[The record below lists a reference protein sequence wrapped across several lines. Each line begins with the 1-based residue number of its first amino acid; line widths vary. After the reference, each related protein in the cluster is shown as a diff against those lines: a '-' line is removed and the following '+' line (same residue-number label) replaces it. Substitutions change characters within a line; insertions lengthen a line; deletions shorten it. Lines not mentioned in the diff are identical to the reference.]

1 MGGQGAKIKGV
12 VFCYVSSA
20 TTQRMRKNLNGRLD
34 WIRRFSKL
42 MSTLIAVGY
51 VRRSAKKRKVADNT
65 LSLQEQEK
73 QIREYCQSHE
83 MVLVRV
89 VSHNGISGARRSRF
103 DDINSAVTES
113 GATALV
119 VYNLDR
125 LARDVGGLLDH
136 IRGLALRGV
145 AVHEVGQGEVD
156 LKNYNKKLLVGVRGL
171 MDEVYRDVISE
182 KTTDVLRTKR
192 ELGLRYTNVPPLGY
206 HYQDGKMVEEVEE
219 QRALQVIAACCRN
232 GFGARRI
239 RHALINAG
247 YAGRMS
253 ISMLHRIKMKLPA
266 HLLGVG
272 FTLQGDALSAPPC
285 KKRICHGIFAPSIS
299 RNHAKRNGNQH
310 VSATRFR

>member
-1 MGGQGAKIKGV
+1 
-12 VFCYVSSA
+12 
-20 TTQRMRKNLNGRLD
+20 
-34 WIRRFSKL
+34 

-51 VRRSAKKRKVADNT
+51 VRRSAKKRKVADPT
-65 LSLQEQEK
+65 MSLQEQER
-73 QIREYCQSHE
+73 QIREYCAQHAMS
-83 MVLVRV
+83 LARV

-103 DDINSAVTES
+103 DDINRAVSETN
-113 GATALV
+113 ATALV

-145 AVHEVGQGEVD
+145 AVHEVGQGPVD

-182 KTTDVLRTKR
+182 KTTDVLRSKR

-206 HYQDGKMVEEVEE
+206 RYQDGKMVEEVEE

-239 RHALINAG
+239 RHALIETG

-253 ISMLHRIKMKLPA
+253 ISMLHRIKSKLPA
-266 HLLGVG
+266 
-272 FTLQGDALSAPPC
+272 QY
-285 KKRICHGIFAPSIS
+285 FAD
-299 RNHAKRNGNQH
+299 
-310 VSATRFR
+310 T